1 MGSRGQRGRWRKC
14 HEDGLAARV
23 RHDLTGLLPRAA
35 HFDILHRESPR
46 QVGVAKARR
55 VPGSPGAEQTTR
67 VEREAVGSRCA
78 PIRPSSKQ
86 SHGVSSRGCRSRLIP
101 QGCAHAG
108 PRPMAR
114 RCRALRWTRQCRV
127 PTAAEGNRR
136 DSLRWRTAPA
146 FSTRNLD
153 PRFVREQPRFVA
165 CVDDR
170 TTVGSDPSTG
180 SRRVIVRWQLYKSAN
195 GATRH
200 VESSVGR
207 GTPRRSP

>member
-1 MGSRGQRGRWRKC
+1 
-14 HEDGLAARV
+14 
-23 RHDLTGLLPRAA
+23 
-35 HFDILHRESPR
+35 
-46 QVGVAKARR
+46 
-55 VPGSPGAEQTTR
+55 
-67 VEREAVGSRCA
+67 
-78 PIRPSSKQ
+78 
-86 SHGVSSRGCRSRLIP
+86 VSSRRAIEHAHRMNPQLDDSRSGKPVRVQIPFDFSRLCSRRP
-101 QGCAHAG
+101 TTYGAAV
-108 PRPMAR
+108 PRT
-114 RCRALRWTRQCRV
+114 RWTRQCRV
-127 PTAAEGNRR
+127 PTAAEGIRR
-136 DSLRWRTAPA
+136 DSLRWRTASA
-146 FSTRNLD
+146 FSTRHLD